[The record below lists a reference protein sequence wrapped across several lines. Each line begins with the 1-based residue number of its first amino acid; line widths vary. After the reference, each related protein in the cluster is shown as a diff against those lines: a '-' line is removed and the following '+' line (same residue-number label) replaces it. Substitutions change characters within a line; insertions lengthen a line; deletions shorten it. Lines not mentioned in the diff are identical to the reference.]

1 MKPPP
6 CVSVWPR
13 MIALVDMNCFFAAV
27 EQRDHPQWR
36 ERPVA
41 VTNGQLGTTIITC
54 SYEARAFGVHTG
66 MRLREAR
73 KRCPDLIHA
82 PSRPQIYAETSA
94 QIMQMLG
101 NITPDM
107 EIYSVDEA
115 FLDMTYCQRLYQG
128 PGDIAVRIKQAVAE
142 ASGGLHCSVGISGD
156 KTTAK
161 FAAKQRKPDGLVIIH
176 PDDAA
181 QTLASQPVT
190 ELSGINKGIA
200 GFLAQHGVKIC
211 GQMRNLPM
219 ATLAKRY
226 GHPGRRIWLMAQGL
240 DPAKVAMDTRD
251 PKTIGHGKVMPPET
265 ADRLTIL
272 TYFQHMSEKVAARLR
287 QHNFQAR
294 WFFVGLKTAEGWLK
308 QQCTSSLYTDDG
320 QVIYQLC
327 RTFIDQC
334 WRGEG
339 VWQVQVTALS
349 PQLGRQGDLFA
360 MTEVVENR
368 DHINQ
373 AMDRVNQCF
382 GELTLAPARLL
393 GRSQMPN
400 VIAPAWQPSGHR
412 KTI

>member
-1 MKPPP
+1 MNTPR

-36 ERPVA
+36 YQPVA

-54 SYEARAFGVHTG
+54 SYEARQYGVHTG

-73 KRCPDLIHA
+73 QRCPDLVHA

-94 QIMQMLG
+94 LIMDALG

-107 EIYSVDEA
+107 EVYSVDEA
-115 FLDMTYCQRLYQG
+115 FLDLSHCQRLYQG
-128 PGDIAVRIKQAVAE
+128 PGDIGMRIKQAVRE
-142 ASGGLHCSVGISGD
+142 VSGGLNCSVGISGD

-181 QTLASQPVT
+181 QVLASQPVT

-200 GFLAQHGVKIC
+200 GFLARHGVKIC
-211 GQMRNLPM
+211 GQMRSLPM
-219 ATLAKRY
+219 AVLSKRY
-226 GHPGRRIWLMAQGL
+226 GNPGRRIWLMAQGL
-240 DPAKVAMDTRD
+240 DPAKVAIDTRD
-251 PKTIGHGKVMPPET
+251 PQTIGHGKVMPPET
-265 ADRLTIL
+265 TDSLTIL
-272 TYFQHMSEKVAARLR
+272 TYLQHMSEKVAVRLR
-287 QHNFQAR
+287 RYYFQAR
-294 WFFVGLKTAEGWLK
+294 WFFIGLKTARGWLK

-327 RTFIDQC
+327 RAFVDQC

-349 PQLGRQGDLFA
+349 PQQGQQGDLFA
-360 MTEVVENR
+360 ATEVMENR
-368 DHINQ
+368 EQINQ
-373 AMDRVNQCF
+373 AMDRINQRF

-400 VIAPAWQPSGHR
+400 VIAPAWQPNGHR